1 MQIFLYI
8 ILLTL
13 LPRTLFAKTNEEAI
27 SYYELALTEMQY
39 VKGASL
45 FEEALGDS
53 PSPVTIITK
62 EEIQRFGWLNLRD
75 VLEYQPSFYLIQDV
89 NERVIAHRGI
99 YRTITSYL
107 SFLENGIPSQF
118 SGLQKLYP

>member
-1 MQIFLYI
+1 MQLFLYI

-13 LPRTLFAKTNEEAI
+13 LLPLTLFAKTNEEAI
-27 SYYELALTEMQY
+27 SYYELALTEIQY

-62 EEIQRFGWLNLRD
+62 EEIQRFGWLNSLC
-75 VLEYQPSFYLIQDV
+75 
-89 NERVIAHRGI
+89 
-99 YRTITSYL
+99 
-107 SFLENGIPSQF
+107 
-118 SGLQKLYP
+118 

>member
-1 MQIFLYI
+1 MQIFLCI
-8 ILLTL
+8 ILLIL
-13 LPRTLFAKTNEEAI
+13 LHHLTLFAKTNGEAI

-62 EEIQRFGWLNLRD
+62 EEIKRFGWLDSLC
-75 VLEYQPSFYLIQDV
+75 
-89 NERVIAHRGI
+89 
-99 YRTITSYL
+99 
-107 SFLENGIPSQF
+107 
-118 SGLQKLYP
+118 

>member
-1 MQIFLYI
+1 MQLFLYI

-13 LPRTLFAKTNEEAI
+13 LLPVPLFAKTNEEAF

-53 PSPVTIITK
+53 PSPVTILTE
-62 EEIQRFGWLNLRD
+62 EEIKRFGWLNSLC
-75 VLEYQPSFYLIQDV
+75 
-89 NERVIAHRGI
+89 
-99 YRTITSYL
+99 
-107 SFLENGIPSQF
+107 
-118 SGLQKLYP
+118 

>member
-1 MQIFLYI
+1 MQLFLYI

-13 LPRTLFAKTNEEAI
+13 LLPLPLFAKTNEEAI

-39 VKGASL
+39 VRGASL

-62 EEIQRFGWLNLRD
+62 EEITRFGWKNL
-75 VLEYQPSFYLIQDV
+75 LC
-89 NERVIAHRGI
+89 
-99 YRTITSYL
+99 
-107 SFLENGIPSQF
+107 
-118 SGLQKLYP
+118 